1 MFVSQ
6 LDITWIIWFILV
18 FVMMFL
24 YPVMMLQY
32 VVARL
37 QQTLDIVSGFSLEA
51 KKMILKTVSKKTK
64 KDVKAAIN
72 NFLEFFMIEPLS
84 LDPYGI
90 VKKLEHIS
98 NLSEEKFKR
107 FVQSIVP
114 GSDKEF
120 QANLA
125 MGLSSALSLY
135 QIEKLIRHYVELV
148 KKTRNSQ
155 LGLILQMQLPL
166 VERLSR
172 ALLYATEAFTN
183 NWPIGDS
190 FGAMVAAKLIGNS
203 KGKELE
209 EGTLVVRK
217 KIRGKDVFIV
227 RAKGPGGRLGKL
239 GKVVEKLVKK
249 YKIKKIIT
257 VDAAAKLE
265 GEKTGTIAEGIGVA
279 IGGIGV
285 DRSYIE
291 NIATSKNIPLDS
303 FVVKMSQEEA
313 ISPMPLEV
321 FNAVEPTVKR
331 IEENIAASKGPIVVV
346 GVGNSCG
353 VGNDEKSLKEIE
365 PLIRKNA
372 KIMKK
377 REEEEKKKAEK
388 ISWFRPFG
396 F

>member
-217 KIRGKDVFIV
+217 KIRGKDVFVV

>member
-1 MFVSQ
+1 MFISQ
-6 LDITWIIWFILV
+6 FDITWIVWFILV

-32 VVARL
+32 VLARL
-37 QQTLDIVSGFSLEA
+37 QQTLDMISGFSSEA

-64 KDVKAAIN
+64 KDVKDAIN
-72 NFLEFFMIEPLS
+72 NFLEFFMIEPIS

-98 NLSEEKFKR
+98 NLSEEKFKH
-107 FVQSIVP
+107 FVRAIVP
-114 GSDKEF
+114 NSDTEF

-148 KKTRNSQ
+148 KKTKNSQ
-155 LGLILQMQLPL
+155 LGLILQMQLPM
-166 VERLSR
+166 VERLAR
-172 ALLYATEAFTN
+172 ALLYGTEAFTN

-190 FGAMVAAKLIGNS
+190 FGAMVATRLIGNS
-203 KGKELE
+203 KGKEME
-209 EGTLVVRK
+209 EDTLVVRK
-217 KIRGKDVFIV
+217 RIRGKDVFIV
-227 RAKGPGGRLGKL
+227 KAKGPGGRLGKL

-249 YKIKKIIT
+249 HKVRKIIT

-321 FNAVEPTVKR
+321 FNSVEPTVKR

-353 VGNDEKSLKEIE
+353 VGNDEKSLKETE
-365 PLIRKNA
+365 SLIRKNA
-372 KIMKK
+372 RMMKK

-388 ISWFRPFG
+388 VSWFRPFG

>member
-1 MFVSQ
+1 MFISQ
-6 LDITWIIWFILV
+6 FDITWIVWFILV

-32 VVARL
+32 VLARL
-37 QQTLDIVSGFSLEA
+37 QQTLDMISGFSSEA

-64 KDVKAAIN
+64 KDVKDAIN
-72 NFLEFFMIEPLS
+72 NFLEFFMIEPIS

-98 NLSEEKFKR
+98 NLSEEKFKH
-107 FVQSIVP
+107 FVRAIVP
-114 GSDKEF
+114 NSDTEF

-148 KKTRNSQ
+148 KKTKNSQ
-155 LGLILQMQLPL
+155 LGLILQMQLPM
-166 VERLSR
+166 VERLAR
-172 ALLYATEAFTN
+172 ALLYGTEAFTN

-190 FGAMVAAKLIGNS
+190 FGAMVATRLIGNS
-203 KGKELE
+203 KGKEME
-209 EGTLVVRK
+209 EDTLVVRK
-217 KIRGKDVFIV
+217 RIRGKDVFIV
-227 RAKGPGGRLGKL
+227 KAKGPGGRLGKL

-249 YKIKKIIT
+249 YKVRKIIT

-321 FNAVEPTVKR
+321 FNSVEPTVKR

-353 VGNDEKSLKEIE
+353 VGNDEKSLKETE
-365 PLIRKNA
+365 SLIRKNA
-372 KIMKK
+372 RMMKK

-388 ISWFRPFG
+388 VSWFRPFG

>member
-1 MFVSQ
+1 MIISQ
-6 LDITWIIWFILV
+6 FDITWLIWFILI

-32 VVARL
+32 VLARL
-37 QQTLDIVSGFSLEA
+37 QQTLDTISGFSSEA
-51 KKMILKTVSKKTK
+51 RKMILKTISKKTK
-64 KDVKAAIN
+64 KDVKDAVN
-72 NFLEFFMIEPLS
+72 NFLEFFMIEPVS

-98 NLSEEKFKR
+98 NLSEEKFKN
-107 FVQSIVP
+107 FVRMIVP
-114 GSDKEF
+114 NADTEF
-120 QANLA
+120 QANLT
-125 MGLSSALSLY
+125 MSLSSTLSLY

-148 KKTRNSQ
+148 RKTRNPQ
-155 LGLILQMQLPL
+155 LGLILQMQLPI
-166 VERLSR
+166 VERIAR
-172 ALLYATEAFTN
+172 ALLYGTEAFTN
-183 NWPIGDS
+183 GWPIGDS
-190 FGAMVAAKLIGNS
+190 FGAMVAVKLIGNS
-203 KGKELE
+203 KAKEVE

-227 RAKGPGGRLGKL
+227 KAKGPGGRLGKL
-239 GKVVEKLVKK
+239 GRVVEKLVKRH
-249 YKIKKIIT
+249 KIRKIIT

-291 NIATSKNIPLDS
+291 NIATSKHIPLDS

-313 ISPMPLEV
+313 VSPTPLEV
-321 FNAVEPTVKR
+321 FNAVDATVKR
-331 IEENIAASKGPIVVV
+331 IEENIAASKGPIVIV

-365 PLIRKNA
+365 PLIRRNA
-372 KIMKK
+372 RMMKK
-377 REEEEKKKAEK
+377 REEEEKKKTEK

>member
-1 MFVSQ
+1 
-6 LDITWIIWFILV
+6 
-18 FVMMFL
+18 
-24 YPVMMLQY
+24 
-32 VVARL
+32 
-37 QQTLDIVSGFSLEA
+37 
-51 KKMILKTVSKKTK
+51 
-64 KDVKAAIN
+64 
-72 NFLEFFMIEPLS
+72 
-84 LDPYGI
+84 

>member
-1 MFVSQ
+1 MLQFDVSW
-6 LDITWIIWFILV
+6 LIWFILV
-18 FVMMFL
+18 FIMMFL

-32 VVARL
+32 VLARL
-37 QQTLDIVSGFSLEA
+37 QQTLDLISGFSSEA
-51 KKMILKTVSKKTK
+51 KKMILRTVSKKTK
-64 KDVKAAIN
+64 KNVKEAID
-72 NFLEFFMIEPLS
+72 NFLEFFMIEPVS

-90 VKKLEHIS
+90 IKKIEHIS
-98 NLSEEKFKR
+98 NLSEEKFKH

-114 GSDKEF
+114 NSDAEF
-120 QANLA
+120 QANLS
-125 MGLSSALSLY
+125 MGLASALSLY

-155 LGLILQMQLPL
+155 LGLILQMQLPM

-172 ALLYATEAFTN
+172 ALLYGTEAFTN
-183 NWPIGDS
+183 SWPIGDA
-190 FGAMVAAKLIGNS
+190 FGVLVATKLIGNS
-203 KGKELE
+203 KGREIEKD
-209 EGTLVVRK
+209 TIVVRK
-217 KIRGKDVFIV
+217 RIRGKDVFIV

-239 GKVVEKLVKK
+239 GKAVEKLVKK
-249 YKIKKIIT
+249 YKVKKIIT

-321 FNAVEPTVKR
+321 FKAVDPTVKR
-331 IEENIAASKGPIVVV
+331 IEENIASSKGPIIVV

-353 VGNDEKSLKEIE
+353 IGNDEKSLKEVE
-365 PLIRKNA
+365 DLIKKNA
-372 KIMKK
+372 RMMKK

>member
-1 MFVSQ
+1 MFISQ
-6 LDITWIIWFILV
+6 FDITWIVWFILV

-32 VVARL
+32 VLARL
-37 QQTLDIVSGFSLEA
+37 QQTLDMISGFSSEA

-64 KDVKAAIN
+64 KDVKDAIN
-72 NFLEFFMIEPLS
+72 NFLEFFMIEPIS

-98 NLSEEKFKR
+98 NLSEEKFKH
-107 FVQSIVP
+107 FVRAIVP
-114 GSDKEF
+114 NSDTEF

-148 KKTRNSQ
+148 KKTKNSQ
-155 LGLILQMQLPL
+155 LGLILQMQLPM
-166 VERLSR
+166 VERLAR
-172 ALLYATEAFTN
+172 ALLYGTEAFTN

-190 FGAMVAAKLIGNS
+190 FGAMVATRLIGNS
-203 KGKELE
+203 KGKEME
-209 EGTLVVRK
+209 EDTLVVRK
-217 KIRGKDVFIV
+217 RIRGKDVFIV
-227 RAKGPGGRLGKL
+227 KAKGPGGRLGKL

-249 YKIKKIIT
+249 YKVRKIIT

-321 FNAVEPTVKR
+321 FNSVEPTVKR
-331 IEENIAASKGPIVVV
+331 IEENIAATKGPIVVV

-353 VGNDEKSLKEIE
+353 VGNDEKSLKETE
-365 PLIRKNA
+365 SLIRKNA
-372 KIMKK
+372 RMMKK

>member
-1 MFVSQ
+1 
-6 LDITWIIWFILV
+6 
-18 FVMMFL
+18 MMFL

>member
-1 MFVSQ
+1 MFISQ
-6 LDITWIIWFILV
+6 FDITWIVWFILV

-32 VVARL
+32 VLARL
-37 QQTLDIVSGFSLEA
+37 QQTLDMISGFSSEA

-64 KDVKAAIN
+64 KDVKDAIN
-72 NFLEFFMIEPLS
+72 NFLEFFMIEPIS

-98 NLSEEKFKR
+98 NLSEEKFKH
-107 FVQSIVP
+107 FVRAIVP
-114 GSDKEF
+114 NSDTEF

-148 KKTRNSQ
+148 KKTKNSQ
-155 LGLILQMQLPL
+155 LGLILQMQLPM
-166 VERLSR
+166 VERLAR
-172 ALLYATEAFTN
+172 ALLYGTEAFTN

-190 FGAMVAAKLIGNS
+190 FGAMVATRLIGNS
-203 KGKELE
+203 KGKEME
-209 EGTLVVRK
+209 EDTLVVRK
-217 KIRGKDVFIV
+217 RIRGKDVFIV
-227 RAKGPGGRLGKL
+227 KAKGPGGRLGKL

-249 YKIKKIIT
+249 HKVRKIIT

-291 NIATSKNIPLDS
+291 SIATSKNIPLDS

-321 FNAVEPTVKR
+321 FNSVEPTVKR

-353 VGNDEKSLKEIE
+353 VGNDEKHLKETE

-372 KIMKK
+372 RMMKK

-388 ISWFRPFG
+388 VSWFRPFG

>member
-1 MFVSQ
+1 
-6 LDITWIIWFILV
+6 
-18 FVMMFL
+18 MMFL

-37 QQTLDIVSGFSLEA
+37 QQTLDMVSGFSSEA

-64 KDVKAAIN
+64 KDVKDAIN

-107 FVQSIVP
+107 FVESIVP

-125 MGLSSALSLY
+125 MGLSSTLSLY

-172 ALLYATEAFTN
+172 ALLYGTEAFTN
-183 NWPIGDS
+183 SWPIGDS
-190 FGAMVAAKLIGNS
+190 FGAMVAARLIGNN

-291 NIATSKNIPLDS
+291 NVATSKNIPLDS

-321 FNAVEPTVKR
+321 FNSVEPTVKR
-331 IEENIAASKGPIVVV
+331 IEENIAASKGPIVIV

-353 VGNDEKSLKEIE
+353 VGNDERSLKEIE
-365 PLIRKNA
+365 PLIKRNA
-372 KIMKK
+372 KMMKK

>member
-1 MFVSQ
+1 
-6 LDITWIIWFILV
+6 
-18 FVMMFL
+18 MMFL
-24 YPVMMLQY
+24 YPVMMWKY

>member
-1 MFVSQ
+1 MFISQ
-6 LDITWIIWFILV
+6 FDISWIIWFILI

-37 QQTLDIVSGFSLEA
+37 QQTLDMVSGFSSEA

-64 KDVKAAIN
+64 KDVKDAIN

-107 FVQSIVP
+107 FVESIVP

-125 MGLSSALSLY
+125 MGLSSTLSLY

-172 ALLYATEAFTN
+172 ALLYGTEAFTN
-183 NWPIGDS
+183 SWPIGDS
-190 FGAMVAAKLIGNS
+190 FGAMVAARLIGNN

-291 NIATSKNIPLDS
+291 NVATSKNIPLDS

-321 FNAVEPTVKR
+321 FNSVEPTVKR
-331 IEENIAASKGPIVVV
+331 IEENIAASKGPIVIV

-353 VGNDEKSLKEIE
+353 VGNDERSLKEIE
-365 PLIRKNA
+365 PLIKRNA
-372 KIMKK
+372 KMMKK

>member
-1 MFVSQ
+1 MFISQ
-6 LDITWIIWFILV
+6 FDITWIVWFILV

-32 VVARL
+32 VLARL
-37 QQTLDIVSGFSLEA
+37 QQTLDMISGFSSEA

-64 KDVKAAIN
+64 KDVKDAIN
-72 NFLEFFMIEPLS
+72 NFLEFFMIEPIS

-98 NLSEEKFKR
+98 NLSEEKFKH
-107 FVQSIVP
+107 FVRAIVP
-114 GSDKEF
+114 NSDTEF

-148 KKTRNSQ
+148 KKTKNSQ
-155 LGLILQMQLPL
+155 LGLILQMQLPM
-166 VERLSR
+166 VERLAR
-172 ALLYATEAFTN
+172 ALLYGTEAFTN

-190 FGAMVAAKLIGNS
+190 FGAMVAARLIGNS
-203 KGKELE
+203 KGKEME
-209 EGTLVVRK
+209 EDTLVVRK
-217 KIRGKDVFIV
+217 RIRGKDVFIV
-227 RAKGPGGRLGKL
+227 KAKGPGGRLGKL

-249 YKIKKIIT
+249 HKVRKIIT

-321 FNAVEPTVKR
+321 FNSVEPTVKR
-331 IEENIAASKGPIVVV
+331 IEENIAATKGPIVVV

-353 VGNDEKSLKEIE
+353 VGNDEKSLKETE
-365 PLIRKNA
+365 SLIRKNA
-372 KIMKK
+372 RMMKK

-388 ISWFRPFG
+388 VSWFRPFG

>member
-1 MFVSQ
+1 MFISQ
-6 LDITWIIWFILV
+6 FDITWIVWFILV

-32 VVARL
+32 VLARL
-37 QQTLDIVSGFSLEA
+37 QQTLDMISGFSSEA

-64 KDVKAAIN
+64 KDVKDAIN
-72 NFLEFFMIEPLS
+72 NFLEFFMIEPIS

-98 NLSEEKFKR
+98 NLSEEKFKH
-107 FVQSIVP
+107 FVRAIVP
-114 GSDKEF
+114 NSDTEF

-148 KKTRNSQ
+148 KKTKNSQ
-155 LGLILQMQLPL
+155 LGLILQMQLPM
-166 VERLSR
+166 VERLAR
-172 ALLYATEAFTN
+172 ALLYGTEAFTN

-190 FGAMVAAKLIGNS
+190 FGAMVATRLIGNS
-203 KGKELE
+203 KGKEME
-209 EGTLVVRK
+209 EDTLVVRK
-217 KIRGKDVFIV
+217 RIRGKDVFIV
-227 RAKGPGGRLGKL
+227 KAKGPGGRLGKL

-249 YKIKKIIT
+249 HKVRKIIT

-321 FNAVEPTVKR
+321 FNSVEPTVKR

-353 VGNDEKSLKEIE
+353 VGNDEKSLKETE
-365 PLIRKNA
+365 SLIRKNA
-372 KIMKK
+372 RMMKK

>member
-1 MFVSQ
+1 MFISQ
-6 LDITWIIWFILV
+6 FDITWIVWFILV

-32 VVARL
+32 VLARL
-37 QQTLDIVSGFSLEA
+37 QQTLDMISGFSSEA

-64 KDVKAAIN
+64 KDVKDAIN
-72 NFLEFFMIEPLS
+72 NFLEFFMIEPIS

-98 NLSEEKFKR
+98 NLSEEKFKH
-107 FVQSIVP
+107 FVRAIVP
-114 GSDKEF
+114 NSDTEF

-148 KKTRNSQ
+148 KKTKNSQ
-155 LGLILQMQLPL
+155 LGLILQMQLPM
-166 VERLSR
+166 VERLAR
-172 ALLYATEAFTN
+172 ALLYGTEAFTN

-190 FGAMVAAKLIGNS
+190 FGAMVAARLIGNS
-203 KGKELE
+203 KGKEME
-209 EGTLVVRK
+209 EDTLVVRK
-217 KIRGKDVFIV
+217 RIRGKDVFIV
-227 RAKGPGGRLGKL
+227 KAKGPGGRLGKL

-249 YKIKKIIT
+249 HKVRKIIT

-321 FNAVEPTVKR
+321 FNSVEPTVKR

-353 VGNDEKSLKEIE
+353 VGNDEKSLKETE
-365 PLIRKNA
+365 SLIRKNA
-372 KIMKK
+372 RMMKK
-377 REEEEKKKAEK
+377 REEEEKKKTEK